1 MRPYIYTI
9 LKEITVLDKDFR
21 LFKNKSEIAEA
32 IQSISKEIN
41 KDLKGKKPLF
51 LGVLNGCFMFAADL
65 LKEIDLDCEISFV
78 KVASY
83 KGMKSTGEVNQ
94 LIGLDRAVDGRD
106 VIVIE
111 DIVDT
116 GNTIEVIVDL
126 LKKAAC
132 NSVKIATLLLKPE
145 AYQKSIPIDYVAMEI
160 PNAFV
165 LGYGLDYDGFGRNL
179 SELYVLKD

>member
-1 MRPYIYTI
+1 M
-9 LKEITVLDKDFR
+9 KEITVLDKDFR
-21 LFKNKSEIAEA
+21 LFKSKSEIAEA
-32 IQSISKEIN
+32 IKVISTEIN
-41 KDLKGKKPLF
+41 NDLKGKKPLF

-65 LKEIDLDCEISFV
+65 LKEIDLECEISFV

-106 VIVIE
+106 VVVIE

-126 LKKAAC
+126 LTKAGC
-132 NSVKIATLLLKPE
+132 NSIKIATLLLKPD
-145 AYQKSIPIDYVAMEI
+145 AYTKSIPIDYVAMEI